1 MGVTKLIRKGNF
13 SLMVM
18 VDTRLQ
24 CTEDRMGSEVV
35 KMAGISIPMSLTVK
49 DKRKGTVEL
58 REVFLK
64 VEKGS
69 ITFKY

>member
-1 MGVTKLIRKGNF
+1 
-13 SLMVM
+13 MVM

-24 CTEDRMGSEVV
+24 CAEDRMGSEVV
-35 KMAGISIPMSLTVK
+35 NMAGISIPMSLTVK
-49 DKRKGTVEL
+49 DKRKLKGTVES

-64 VEKGS
+64 AEKGS